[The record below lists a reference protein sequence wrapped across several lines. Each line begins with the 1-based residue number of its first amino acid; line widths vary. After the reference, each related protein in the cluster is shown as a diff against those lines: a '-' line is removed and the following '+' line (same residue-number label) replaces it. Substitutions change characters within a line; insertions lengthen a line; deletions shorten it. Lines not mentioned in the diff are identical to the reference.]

1 MHDSTKAEQVFSFI
15 PQAGTHPPPQQ
26 KQLWEEILKVIPT
39 DLSAIDRAL
48 HPIAEKHIRATSHDA
63 RLPFLIDY
71 SRAVIRH
78 HFPDKRALALVKS
91 HFILLVKFGRT
102 SAQNVACLQA
112 HVHPSVRGNLTH
124 YPFLMISLDPP
135 QNDFRIVEGSC
146 SCSGGCVQ
154 YPGMTSH
161 AIGAMEPA
169 LTSKHC
175 SSHSSV

>member
-78 HFPDKRALALVKS
+78 HFSRQTCTCSGEEPLYTPRQVW
-91 HFILLVKFGRT
+91 
-102 SAQNVACLQA
+102 A
-112 HVHPSVRGNLTH
+112 HVSAKRRLPPGTCASICSRQSDALSVSDDLTR
-124 YPFLMISLDPP
+124 SAT
-135 QNDFRIVEGSC
+135 E
-146 SCSGGCVQ
+146 
-154 YPGMTSH
+154 
-161 AIGAMEPA
+161 
-169 LTSKHC
+169 
-175 SSHSSV
+175 